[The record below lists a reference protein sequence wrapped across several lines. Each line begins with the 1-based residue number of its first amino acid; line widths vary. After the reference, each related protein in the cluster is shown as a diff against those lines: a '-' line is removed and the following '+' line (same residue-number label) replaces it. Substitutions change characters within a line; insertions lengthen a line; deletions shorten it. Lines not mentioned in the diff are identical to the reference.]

1 MLPADTDEKIID
13 LLLQNA
19 DLTYKEIAKKLRLN
33 ESTVRKRVLSLRKR
47 GVIRKFLVE
56 VDAEKLGYRSRAL
69 LLLDVDPLKMMEVGR
84 KLVLVPEAR
93 FVGSTSG
100 GHDFYV
106 MVWTKNTESLA
117 QVIDHVATI
126 EGVAKIT
133 PCFIVERLK

>member
-19 DLTYKEIAKKLRLN
+19 DLTYKEISKKLRLN